1 MGGAFPPNLTASL
14 GRLRVVY
21 WRLDQPLLRS
31 IARLFNQ
38 LYEAVLSV
46 PVRIKI
52 GGIVLLPVLILG
64 FTLNYWITTGFQDWL
79 SYLLSDQRVQ
89 AAMQAGSRS
98 VTLVTVL
105 AAAASVLLALLLTYL
120 LTQPLLQLRTVAQD
134 VSAGRLQSRAKVYT
148 NDEIGE
154 VAKAVNAMLDQLVT
168 SQDRLAQTN
177 VRLEAL
183 NRVAMAAGREPALDR
198 VLAAIMGG
206 LLDVTG
212 LESGWVYLTEEDTAR
227 YYVAHAQ
234 RAPEA
239 ILVGDEAQPCLCL
252 DDLCARRLGR
262 AATVRRC
269 TRTELTN
276 GDPVIAHIT
285 VPLQARGHAL
295 GLINLLCRPDF
306 APSASD
312 MELIA
317 AIGAQASE
325 IVANAWLH
333 ARLVEKEAARR
344 ALLESL
350 VRTQEDERSRL
361 ARELHDGAGQTLTTL
376 LVRLKALEK
385 QAPPGA
391 LHEGLVRLQALAAG
405 SIEQV
410 RDLSYELRPATLEEF
425 GLARALET
433 LLSETARAA
442 GLTVHTHLVLNC
454 SLPKAVETALYRI
467 AQESLSNLLRHA
479 GAQRCEVELMETPLG
494 VALRV
499 EDDGCG
505 FDSNHLPAQA
515 DRRHLGLIS
524 MQERAEML
532 GGSLVVASA
541 PGAGTSVQ
549 VRIPLP
555 RAEVSP

>member
-1 MGGAFPPNLTASL
+1 MS
-14 GRLRVVY
+14 
-21 WRLDQPLLRS
+21 LRS
-31 IARLFNQ
+31 ISSSVSLLLNR

-52 GGIVLLPVLILG
+52 AGIIMLPVLILG

-98 VTLVTVL
+98 VTFVTVL
-105 AAAASVLLALLLTYL
+105 AAAASVLLALTLTFF
-120 LTQPLLQLRTVAQD
+120 LTQPLLQLRGVAQA
-134 VSAGRLQSRAKVYT
+134 VSAGRLQTRAKVYT

-154 VAKAVNAMLDQLVT
+154 VAKAMNAMLDQLVA
-168 SQDRLAQTN
+168 SQNKLAQAN

-183 NRVAMAAGREPALDR
+183 NRVAMAAGREPALDD
-198 VLAAIMGG
+198 VLAAILGG
-206 LLDVTG
+206 LLEVTG
-212 LESGWVYLTEEDTAR
+212 LEQGWVYLAEEDTAR
-227 YYVAHAQ
+227 FYVAHDQ
-234 RAPEA
+234 RAPA
-239 ILVGDEAQPCLCL
+239 AMTTGCDAPDCACL
-252 DDLCARRLGR
+252 DDLCGGRLGR
-262 AATVRRC
+262 SATVRRC
-269 TRTELTN
+269 AQLAAAAP
-276 GDPVIAHIT
+276 GVPAAHIS
-285 VPLQARGHAL
+285 VPLQARGHKL
-295 GLINLLCRPDF
+295 GIINLVCPPEF
-306 APSASD
+306 APSPD
-312 MELIA
+312 DLELIA

-350 VRTQEDERSRL
+350 VRTQEDERARL

-376 LVRLKALEK
+376 LVRLKALE
-385 QAPPGA
+385 QRAPAGA
-391 LHEGLVRLQALAAG
+391 MHDDLVRLQNLAAG

-410 RDLSYELRPATLEEF
+410 RDLSYELRPATLQEF

-433 LLSETARAA
+433 LLSETARPA
-442 GLTVHTHLVLNC
+442 GLTVHAHLTLTR
-454 SLPKAVETALYRI
+454 SLPKEVETALYRI
-467 AQESLSNLLRHA
+467 AQESLNNLLRHA
-479 GAQRCEVELMETPLG
+479 GARHLEVELVETPLG
-494 VALRV
+494 VALRL

-505 FDSNHLPAQA
+505 FDPNRLPAQTE
-515 DRRHLGLIS
+515 RRHLGLIS

-532 GGSLVVASA
+532 GGSLVVYSA

-555 RAEVSP
+555 AAAEVPA

>member
-1 MGGAFPPNLTASL
+1 M
-14 GRLRVVY
+14 
-21 WRLDQPLLRS
+21 LRS
-31 IARLFNQ
+31 IARLFNR

-98 VTLVTVL
+98 VTFVTVL
-105 AAAASVLLALLLTYL
+105 AAAASVLLALMLTFF
-120 LTQPLLQLRTVAQD
+120 LTQPLLQLRGVAQA
-134 VSAGRLQSRAKVYT
+134 VSAGQLQTRAKVYT

-154 VAKAVNAMLDQLVT
+154 VAKAMNAMLDQLVA
-168 SQDRLAQTN
+168 SQDKLAQAN

-183 NRVAMAAGREPALDR
+183 NRVAMAAGREPALDD
-198 VLAAIMGG
+198 VLAAIVSG
-206 LLDVTG
+206 LLEVTG
-212 LESGWVYLTEEDTAR
+212 LEQGWVYLAEEDTAR
-227 YYVAHAQ
+227 FYVAYGQHAPAAMTTGGD
-234 RAPEA
+234 APDCA
-239 ILVGDEAQPCLCL
+239 CLA
-252 DDLCARRLGR
+252 DLCGGRLGR
-262 AATVRRC
+262 SATVRRC
-269 TRTELTN
+269 AQLAAAAP
-276 GDPVIAHIT
+276 GVPAAHIS
-285 VPLQARGHAL
+285 VPLQARGHKL
-295 GLINLLCRPDF
+295 GIINLVCPPDF
-306 APSASD
+306 APSPD
-312 MELIA
+312 DLELIA

-350 VRTQEDERSRL
+350 VRTQEDERARL

-376 LVRLKALEK
+376 LVRLKALE
-385 QAPPGA
+385 QRAPAGA
-391 LHEGLVRLQALAAG
+391 MHDDLVRLQNLAAG

-410 RDLSYELRPATLEEF
+410 RDLSYELRPATLQEF

-433 LLSETARAA
+433 LLSETARPA
-442 GLTVHTHLVLNC
+442 GLAVHTHLALAR
-454 SLPKAVETALYRI
+454 SLPKEVETALYRI
-467 AQESLSNLLRHA
+467 AQESLNNLLRHA
-479 GAQRCEVELMETPLG
+479 GAQHLEVELVETPLG
-494 VALRV
+494 VALRL

-505 FDSNHLPAQA
+505 FDPNRLPAQTE
-515 DRRHLGLIS
+515 RRHLGLIS

-532 GGSLVVASA
+532 GGSLMVYSA

-555 RAEVSP
+555 AAVAVPA